1 MQRRNQGFTL
11 IDLMITITIMGILA
25 AIAYPSYN
33 SFVIKAREQN
43 ARADLVLNINK
54 LERYYAKNKTFIF
67 IPQNTDS
74 TDPTDNSKQN
84 THTLEQKNSATYF
97 TFSGTYKPSSYRLV
111 ATPTPANSGA
121 TRVVVYDSLHGMLL
135 CDDIRQESCDPF

>member
-11 IDLMITITIMGILA
+11 IDLMITITIIGILA

-54 LERYYAKNKTFIF
+54 LERYYAKNNTFIT
-67 IPQNTDS
+67 NT
-74 TDPTDNSKQN
+74 TDPTNNLEQN

-97 TFSGTYKPSSYRLV
+97 TFSGTYQPSSYRLV
-111 ATPTPANSGA
+111 ATPTPDNSGA